1 MTSPTQMSLR
11 RIPDELHLK
20 VRIAY
25 ATAWEALIDTHTRQ
39 AVEFVCEF
47 TQRLPPL
54 EALSLFFQVIAVPLA
69 MQEAIACRT
78 LITLDLESLPPL
90 TRPPKLTGW
99 QRLRP
104 DLLLENERRRRRYD
118 QKTVELASMMGARV
132 AEAVIATHVE
142 NAVEFT
148 RLLKGVMPVNAAT
161 DRYLFEFAPLES
173 IASMVRQRVRA
184 RVAGAELVAQYDEPG
199 PAYSEPDAPE
209 SPSAPPA
216 PPESEAPVAPDPVEL
231 PAPNLSE
238 DVPPSEEPSTPRLR
252 ILP

>member
-39 AVEFVCEF
+39 ALEFVCEF
-47 TQRLPPL
+47 AQRLPPID
-54 EALSLFFQVIAVPLA
+54 ALSLFFQVIAVPLA

-78 LITLDLESLPPL
+78 LLTLDLESLPPL
-90 TRPPKLTGW
+90 SRPPKLTGW

-118 QKTVELASMMGARV
+118 QKTVELASMVGARV

-148 RLLKGVMPVNAAT
+148 RLLKGVMPVNTAT

-184 RVAGAELVAQYDEPG
+184 RVAGAELIAQYDEPI

-209 SPSAPPA
+209 SPPPA
-216 PPESEAPVAPDPVEL
+216 PPESEAAPAPDPVEP
-231 PAPNLSE
+231 PAPGPSE
-238 DVPPSEEPSTPRLR
+238 DLPPSEEPSTPRLR

>member
-25 ATAWEALIDTHTRQ
+25 AAAWEALIDTHTRQ
-39 AVEFVCEF
+39 ALEFVCEF
-47 TQRLPPL
+47 AQRLPPL
-54 EALSLFFQVIAVPLA
+54 DALSLFFQVIAVPLA

-78 LITLDLESLPPL
+78 LITLDLESLSPL
-90 TRPPKLTGW
+90 SRPPKLTGW
-99 QRLRP
+99 HRLRP

-118 QKTVELASMMGARV
+118 QKTVELASMVGARV
-132 AEAVIATHVE
+132 AEVVIATHVE

-161 DRYLFEFAPLES
+161 DRYLYEFAPLDS

-184 RVAGAELVAQYDEPG
+184 RVAGSELIAQYDEPPPEYTG
-199 PAYSEPDAPE
+199 ADAPA
-209 SPSAPPA
+209 SPPA
-216 PPESEAPVAPDPVEL
+216 AQPESEAPAAADLVESPAADPSEEL
-231 PAPNLSE
+231 
-238 DVPPSEEPSTPRLR
+238 PPSEESPTPRLR

>member
-20 VRIAY
+20 VRVAY

-39 AVEFVCEF
+39 ALEFVCEF
-47 TQRLPPL
+47 AQRLPPL
-54 EALSLFFQVIAVPLA
+54 EALNLFFQVIAVPLP

-78 LITLDLESLPPL
+78 LISLDLESLPPL
-90 TRPPKLTGW
+90 GRPPRLTGW

-104 DLLLENERRRRRYD
+104 FLQLESARRRRRYD
-118 QKTVELASMMGARV
+118 QKTVELAALVGARV

-148 RLLKGVMPVNAAT
+148 WLLKGTMPVNDAT
-161 DRYLFEFAPLES
+161 DRYLYEFAPLDS
-173 IASMVRQRVRA
+173 IASMIRQRVRA
-184 RVAGAELVAQYDEPG
+184 RVAGAELMAQYDEPS
-199 PAYSEPDAPE
+199 PADAEAGATAPE
-209 SPSAPPA
+209 PPAPPVSEAPPA
-216 PPESEAPVAPDPVEL
+216 PAEVEAPAAEL
-231 PAPNLSE
+231 PEEEDQSAELS
-238 DVPPSEEPSTPRLR
+238 PPRLR